1 MILFTIQRKT
11 ETMKN
16 FEEKGFLTQNG
27 LGMLIFQAAESFRLW
42 FGINLTKQDINEAKS
57 LCEKTY

>member
-1 MILFTIQRKT
+1 
-11 ETMKN
+11 MKN
-16 FEEKGFLTQNG
+16 LEEKDFYSNG
-27 LGMLIFQAAESFRLW
+27 LSMLVFQATESFRLW

>member
-1 MILFTIQRKT
+1 MILFISQKKT
-11 ETMKN
+11 ETMKIL
-16 FEEKGFLTQNG
+16 KKRDFLPKWTKHASLSG
-27 LGMLIFQAAESFRLW
+27 KESFRLW